1 MLECGLHGLFLQLPQ
16 GGLLGLQRLVV
27 LLEELLLLA

>member
-1 MLECGLHGLFLQLPQ
+1 MPERGLYSLFLELPQ
-16 GGLLGLQRLVV
+16 GGLLGLQCLVV

>member
-1 MLECGLHGLFLQLPQ
+1 MPERGLYSLLLELPQ